1 MLFTCMAAPV
11 PVLELLAQGH
21 AELAQPHI
29 MLETGTSPNGARV
42 LRVLD
47 REIAVLARI

>member
-1 MLFTCMAAPV
+1 MLFTGVATTI

-29 MLETGTSPNGARV
+29 MLEAGPSPNGARV

-47 REIAVLARI
+47 REIAVLVRI